1 MLPTHP
7 INEEGERIQLVC
19 PHVVH
24 VCPHVVKIRHF
35 FTTDFTDGADYENE
49 KTEDGNVCNFF
60 CIHVMT
66 KQLRR

>member
-7 INEEGERIQLVC
+7 INEEGERIQF
-19 PHVVH
+19 